1 MTTPW
6 KILITVIVVLG
17 GASFLVYSA
26 VANTRHYMM
35 VDELMGGDVS
45 QWEKDTIQVH
55 GLVQAGSVV
64 VQPVG
69 KENDY
74 TFVLQKNGKRIRVFF
89 RGLAPDTFN
98 DTAEVVAT
106 GKLLPAAEL
115 SARAEKL
122 HVPIGDVKYVV
133 DSHELSAK
141 CPSKY
146 EGAPSNKT
154 QFGP

>member
-64 VQPVG
+64 IRPVG
-69 KENDY
+69 QENDY
-74 TFVLQKNGKRIRVFF
+74 TFVLQKNGKRVRVFF
-89 RGLAPDTFN
+89 HGLAPDTFN

-106 GKLLPAAEL
+106 GKLVPVAEV
-115 SARAEKL
+115 ADRAKAL
-122 HVPIGDVKYVV
+122 KVPLADAKYVV
-133 DSHELSAK
+133 DSRELSAK

-154 QFGP
+154 QFH